1 MLDHAAGPD
10 PRCLPDL
17 VHLDGERDPLVA
29 AHGEEVDVDESPVD
43 VVALDLAWDRE
54 VRLAVHL
61 QVDERRSAAGR
72 VEQVQQILARDA
84 QLHRV
89 HAVAVQDAGDEAGR
103 PEAPR
108 GTLAGVVAELGGEGG
123 FHGGQDLKT
132 SSGTATM
139 VADGGPGRLGTD

>member
-1 MLDHAAGPD
+1 MWTNRPWMWS
-10 PRCLPDL
+10 RF
-17 VHLDGERDPLVA
+17 
-29 AHGEEVDVDESPVD
+29 
-43 VVALDLAWDRE
+43 
-54 VRLAVHL
+54 
-61 QVDERRSAAGR
+61 QVDEGRSAAGR

-103 PEAPR
+103 PEASCGP
-108 GTLAGVVAELGGEGG
+108 LAGVVAELGGEGG
-123 FHGGQDLKT
+123 FHGGQNLKT